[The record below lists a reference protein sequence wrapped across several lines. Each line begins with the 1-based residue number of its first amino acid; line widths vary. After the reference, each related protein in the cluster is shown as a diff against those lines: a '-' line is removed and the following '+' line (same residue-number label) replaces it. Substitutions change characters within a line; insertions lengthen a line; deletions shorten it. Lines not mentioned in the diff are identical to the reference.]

1 MEEEKILSGR
11 NYSYYLE
18 AALSRVDPDIERIIE
33 FERSRQIRKIILIPS
48 ESICPKPVLEALA
61 TPLTS
66 LYAEGYPS
74 RRMSEES
81 DEKVLLDFD
90 YQLAHYR
97 RYSDRR
103 FYKGVEFA
111 DFVESLAQRRVARCF
126 ATDKISADKIFVN
139 VQPLSGAAA
148 NNAVYAAFLNPG
160 DTIMGMSLSCG
171 GHLTHGSE
179 FNRSGRYY
187 RVISYEPDPVSGK
200 LDYDAIKELAL
211 QHKPKI
217 IIAGY
222 SAYPWSVDWKKF
234 REIADSVGALL
245 FADIAHVA
253 GMVVAGVYPT
263 PVGFADVVTFTTH
276 KTLFGPRGAVIL
288 TTDRKKAKLID
299 DAVFPGEQGGP
310 HINKM
315 AAIAVAFKIAQSKEF
330 KKLQRKI
337 VDNAK
342 VLASSLTEKGLKLVY
357 GGTDTHLMLIDLN
370 AIETRTGFPL
380 KGEIAARILDLC
392 DLVVNKNT
400 IPGDET
406 AAEASGIRLGTPWV
420 TQRGFE
426 KEEMEKIAELIYQV
440 IVNIRPFTYR
450 GITGDL
456 PRGKIELDIIEEVRQ
471 KVRGLIQGKEEEGR
485 KKIFE
490 SVSSQTLPNSFK
502 QSDNGDTGLLK
513 ITGERAKPFL
523 QEVAT
528 ANIANLKPGESVKSF
543 LLDAEGKL
551 IDSVSIL

>member
-81 DEKVLLDFD
+81 NEKVLLDFD

-370 AIETRTGFPL
+370 AIETRT
-380 KGEIAARILDLC
+380 
-392 DLVVNKNT
+392 
-400 IPGDET
+400 
-406 AAEASGIRLGTPWV
+406 RL
-420 TQRGFE
+420 
-426 KEEMEKIAELIYQV
+426 
-440 IVNIRPFTYR
+440 
-450 GITGDL
+450 
-456 PRGKIELDIIEEVRQ
+456 
-471 KVRGLIQGKEEEGR
+471 
-485 KKIFE
+485 
-490 SVSSQTLPNSFK
+490 
-502 QSDNGDTGLLK
+502 
-513 ITGERAKPFL
+513 
-523 QEVAT
+523 
-528 ANIANLKPGESVKSF
+528 
-543 LLDAEGKL
+543 
-551 IDSVSIL
+551 